1 MKTVSILF
9 AALLIATPASAQ
21 ESATATVAATTQ
33 ESSESSLVVGLNAGP
48 GYGTYFSIKQ
58 AAEGEAM
65 HGAWVNL
72 DLDLTWQTRPGRRL
86 GLRLHSAVAPMLSE
100 KGLEPGTKDYYRAYE
115 ISLGFLAYIGGF
127 WISPGIGA
135 QIMTEMDF
143 DHGDEVHVDKGTG
156 AAPEL
161 TLGMGY
167 TFDVS
172 RHVGINLAMEA
183 GTSLVLFRV
192 QARGGLQLRF

>member
-1 MKTVSILF
+1 MKTLSILI
-9 AALLIATPASAQ
+9 AALLLSTPAAAQ
-21 ESATATVAATTQ
+21 EAAVARVSATTQ
-33 ESSESSLVVGLNAGP
+33 QSSESSLVIGLNAGP

-72 DLDLTWQTRPGRRL
+72 DLDLAWRTRPGRRM
-86 GLRLHSAVAPMLSE
+86 GLRIHTAMAPMLSE
-100 KGLEPGTKDYYRAYE
+100 QGMEPGTKDYYRAYE
-115 ISLGFLAYIGGF
+115 ISLGFLAYIGDF

-135 QIMTEMDF
+135 QVMTEMDF
-143 DHGDEVHVDKGTG
+143 DHGDEEHVDSGTG

-161 TLGMGY
+161 TLAMGY

-172 RHVGINLAMEA
+172 QHVGINLAVEA